1 MKSQQFILAL
11 ILFCLRLLLT
21 GCTIRPVVKRTGITP
36 GRRRSAQ
43 RICLPVL
50 QPCAIASQKNLI
62 NLQN

>member
-21 GCTIRPVVKRTGITP
+21 GCTVRPVVKNTGITP
-36 GRRRSAQ
+36 GRRKSAQ
-43 RICLPVL
+43 KICLPVL
-50 QPCAIASQKNLI
+50 QPCAITSQKNLI

>member
-21 GCTIRPVVKRTGITP
+21 GCTIRPVVKHTGITP
-36 GRRRSAQ
+36 GRRRSA
-43 RICLPVL
+43 
-50 QPCAIASQKNLI
+50 ASQQHLI